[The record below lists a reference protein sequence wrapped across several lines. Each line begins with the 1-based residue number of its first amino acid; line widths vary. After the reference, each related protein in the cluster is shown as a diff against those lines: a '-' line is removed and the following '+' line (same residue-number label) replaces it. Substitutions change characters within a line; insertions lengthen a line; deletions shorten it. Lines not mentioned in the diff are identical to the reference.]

1 MKQISIFIEN
11 EKGKLA
17 QVSSLLAENGIN
29 LRALSI
35 ADTTDYGILR
45 IVADDAEKAHSVLSE
60 NGYLTK
66 INDVV
71 GVKIQDKPGSL
82 AKIISTL
89 SGAGIS
95 VEYAYAFTS
104 AEPGIAFMA
113 FRVNDNKLA
122 ADALSKVGISATI

>member
-17 QVSSLLAENGIN
+17 EVSALLAENGVN

-35 ADTTDYGILR
+35 ADTADYGILR
-45 IVADDAEKAHSVLSE
+45 IVADDAEKAHAILSE

-66 INDVV
+66 ISEVV
-71 GVKIQDKPGSL
+71 GVKIQDKHGSL
-82 AKIISTL
+82 ARIITAL
-89 SGAGIS
+89 SNAGIS

-104 AEPGIAFMA
+104 AEPGTAFMA

-122 ADALSKVGISATI
+122 VDALSNVGISANI